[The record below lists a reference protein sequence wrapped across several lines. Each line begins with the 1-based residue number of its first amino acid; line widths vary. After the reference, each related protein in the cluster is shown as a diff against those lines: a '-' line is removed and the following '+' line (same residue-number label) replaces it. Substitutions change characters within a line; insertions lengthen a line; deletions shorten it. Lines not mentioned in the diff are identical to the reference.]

1 MRVKGTKLVGRSGL
15 LGREFHADALLAGE
29 APRFLALM
37 FGGSG
42 VDEAAYGARFT
53 TLVPVFDAA
62 LARLERETSFGFVY
76 VTAPWDV
83 AFAHFD
89 DEPEESER
97 WNRHVREELLP
108 LVDAWLGA
116 NGPLPRYLIGYSGGA
131 ALALSGHQLDAACY
145 GAGML
150 GADGLPERFV
160 RNPGWPEPLTLYY
173 NLGDGVFDT
182 ARPSVEA
189 LAAAGAAEHFRRLPG
204 GHGIADYVANE
215 SFGGLIR
222 RAARTVPGGDS

>member
-1 MRVKGTKLVGRSGL
+1 MKSSKLVGKSAL
-15 LGREFHADALLAGE
+15 LGRQFHADAFLAGE

-42 VDEAAYGARFT
+42 VDEATYRTRFE
-53 TLVPVFDAA
+53 TLVPAFDAA
-62 LARLERETSFGFVY
+62 LARLEREASFAFVY

-83 AFAHFD
+83 PFARFD
-89 DEPEESER
+89 DEPDESAR
-97 WNRHVREELLP
+97 WDRHVWAELLP
-108 LVDAWLGA
+108 LVDTALGFKA
-116 NGPLPRYLIGYSGGA
+116 PLPRYLLSYSGGA
-131 ALALSGHQLDAACY
+131 ALALSGHHLDGACF

-150 GADGLPERFV
+150 GADGLPGSFIR
-160 RNPGWPEPLTLYY
+160 GSAWPEPLTLYY
-173 NLGDGVFDT
+173 NLDDGVFDS
-182 ARPSVEA
+182 ARPTVEA

-222 RAARTVPGGDS
+222 RAARTAPGGRS